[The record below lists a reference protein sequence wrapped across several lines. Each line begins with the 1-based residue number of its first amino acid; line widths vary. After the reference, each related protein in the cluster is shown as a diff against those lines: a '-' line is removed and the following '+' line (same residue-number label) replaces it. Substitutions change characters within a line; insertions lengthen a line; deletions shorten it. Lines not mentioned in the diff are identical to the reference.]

1 MFKYI
6 VLISLSFFV
15 LSCGSDSAENQEI
28 KDDTIVQIDS
38 IQAETQY
45 ITVMISQLRLREHPT
60 LKGKILDNIPEKT
73 KVEFLNETTDYK
85 DKIKIRGTQ
94 YNEHWYKVSYEGKIG
109 WVYGGGVSM
118 RKEEVVKKGLSLRLD
133 EDKIQFNGMKLKD
146 TKIRLSKVM
155 GQPDSIIEPKF
166 DCGPFSE
173 DWQKKKFFQH
183 FYKEMNFIVYENIAE
198 IQDVDF
204 SNGLEMSINGIV
216 LNGEMDLKT
225 VATMLGL
232 NPSDAKNNRI
242 IIYPNRQ
249 TKDYFYLEFR
259 NGYLYRFDRN
269 EPC

>member
-1 MFKYI
+1 
-6 VLISLSFFV
+6 
-15 LSCGSDSAENQEI
+15 
-28 KDDTIVQIDS
+28 
-38 IQAETQY
+38 
-45 ITVMISQLRLREHPT
+45 
-60 LKGKILDNIPEKT
+60 
-73 KVEFLNETTDYK
+73 
-85 DKIKIRGTQ
+85 
-94 YNEHWYKVSYEGKIG
+94 
-109 WVYGGGVSM
+109 M